1 MRLSGVFVCCALIR
15 DVAPPGF
22 YGWVDLERDYW
33 GVFVHS
39 WAVDTINMFWICLCV
54 NVVFSLAVGVAFVP
68 PWRDAVLGAAAE
80 ARRCV
85 AVYWVIVFF
94 KQRRQHGRARVAP
107 APPE

>member
-1 MRLSGVFVCCALIR
+1 MIR

-39 WAVDTINMFWICLCV
+39 WAVDTINMFWICLCA